1 MKTSL
6 PPWIG
11 IFNII
16 GAGDLMLRLNI
27 PFTDHRELEEI
38 ASVLS
43 TGYLTQ
49 GPKTAQFEQAVA
61 DYVGCRHAFAMSS
74 CTTALHL
81 ALASLDI
88 APGDEVLVADFT
100 FPATANV
107 VVQQGAVPVLVDI
120 CLDTLTIDPDDLAR
134 KVTPRTR
141 AVIGVDAFGCA
152 ADWDA
157 VQAVADRHNL
167 PVIED
172 AATAIGTTYHDRFC
186 GNLTTLGC
194 FSFHPRKVITTGEGG
209 MITTNDDALADRI
222 RLLRSHGGIRDGFWF
237 RYEAAGYNYRLSDIQ
252 GALGVAQM
260 EKLSW
265 LISERRRLAALLCD
279 RLTDIS
285 GIHLPVNPAWDG
297 HIYQSFVILLDD
309 RLDRNRLIARMRE
322 LGVETTLGT
331 YALHDQPFYQRTFGY
346 VSGQLPQSHKAF
358 CQTVT
363 LPLYPQLTLA
373 DLDLIAASLR
383 QAVEEQA

>member
-6 PPWIG
+6 PLWIG

-61 DYVGCRHAFAMSS
+61 DYIGCRHAFAMSS

-120 CLDTLTIDPDDLAR
+120 RLDTLTIDPDDLAR

-157 VQAVADRHNL
+157 VQTVADRHNL

-209 MITTNDDALADRI
+209 MITTNDDVLADRI
-222 RLLRSHGGIRDGFWF
+222 RLLRSHGGVRDGFWF

-252 GALGVAQM
+252 GALGLAQM
-260 EKLSW
+260 EKLPW
-265 LISERRRLAALLCD
+265 LISERRRLAALLCA
-279 RLTDIS
+279 RLTNIP
-285 GIHLPVNPAWDG
+285 GVQLPFNPVWGG
-297 HIYQSFVILLDD
+297 HIYQSFVIQLDA
-309 RLDRNRLIARMRE
+309 RIDRNRLIARMRE

-346 VSGQLPQSHKAF
+346 VSGQLPQSHQAF